1 MAEQLDLLDLLNR
14 LDRPS
19 VEALLTPDQI
29 YESDDP
35 ALFTRLTEDARFD
48 RKSCRIQPSG
58 LAPCFS
64 AFANGPSVEGGV
76 IAVGIGNN
84 TQIEG
89 CGQLSPDRLQA
100 IESAEV
106 HHCPTAKV
114 RSRRVQA
121 INSKGEKDFIII
133 FRVYYVPDRLVDLT
147 NGDAYQ
153 RIGDKS
159 VRLNDQKMYEIRID
173 KGERSFEQEAC
184 QLIYPEE
191 FSGSDIRK
199 FCNKI
204 RERRESAE
212 THEDEAILEA
222 LRLGRRVQKQ
232 FFPNNAC
239 ALLFAKD
246 PGRIFPGAYIR
257 FLRYLGV
264 EEQSGQQF
272 NVIKDRVIEGSI
284 RSVIQEAAQVIDA
297 NIREFTEFRNGKFH
311 SVQEYPRDAW
321 YELLVNACV
330 HRSYTMRNIPIFI
343 RLFEDRIVFESPGG
357 FMPGVTPENIYDRH
371 HPRNPFIMSVLRE
384 TGEVRCINEGTKR
397 VRREMEHAKLPAPL
411 FVEKKG
417 DAAAVSVTLHNNIKD
432 RSNSLDGEAYTA
444 LGEAIAFSL
453 TVDERKII
461 NYVIAHNQLN
471 VSDALRILTTTKW
484 HTAKKRLD
492 ALVSRGILD
501 FHSSKLRDPFAFYT
515 LARRTKADGKSEV

>member
-1 MAEQLDLLDLLNR
+1 MFRAMMEQLDLLDLLNR

-29 YESDDP
+29 YESDDY
-35 ALFTRLTEDARFD
+35 ALFCRLVEDARFD
-48 RKSCRIQPSG
+48 RKSSRIQPNG

-76 IAVGIGNN
+76 VAIGISDKAK
-84 TQIEG
+84 IEG
-89 CGQLSPDRLQA
+89 CKQFSPERLQA
-100 IESAEV
+100 IESV
-106 HHCPTAKV
+106 QIQYCPTAKV
-114 RSRRVQA
+114 KCRRVAAVNQ
-121 INSKGEKDFIII
+121 NGENDFIIL
-133 FRVYYVPDRLVDLT
+133 FRVYYVPDRLVELT

-153 RIGDKS
+153 RVGDKS
-159 VRLNDQKMYEIRID
+159 VNLNDQRKYEIRID

-184 QLIYPEE
+184 QFNYPDD

-212 THEDEAILEA
+212 NHEDEAILEA
-222 LRLGRRVQKQ
+222 LRLGRRVHQK

-246 PGRIFPGAYIR
+246 PGRVFPGAYVR
-257 FLRYLGV
+257 FLRYLGI
-264 EEQSGQQF
+264 EEQSGQKF

-284 RSVIQEAAQVIDA
+284 RTVIQEAAQVIDA

-330 HRSYTMRNIPIFI
+330 HRSYTIRNVPIFI
-343 RLFEDRIVFESPGG
+343 KLFEDRIVFESPGG

-397 VRREMEHAKLPAPL
+397 VRREMEDAKLPAPL

-417 DAAAVSVTLHNNIKD
+417 DAAAVSVTLNNNIKD
-432 RSNSLDGEAYTA
+432 RSNSLDSEAYTA

-461 NYVIAHNQLN
+461 NYVIAHNQIN
-471 VSDALRILTTTKW
+471 VSDALRILTSTRW

-492 ALVSRGILD
+492 GLVERGILE
-501 FHSSKLRDPFAFYT
+501 FHSSKLRDPFASYT
-515 LARRTKADGKSEV
+515 LTRPPNNR